1 MSKLAL
7 ESRYNP
13 YVLQKVFEAL
23 FGFSK
28 FGIPRNLFM
37 NELHLETSP
46 YLLQHA
52 GNPIYWKAWND
63 AALAKAKEENKLII
77 LSIGYSACHWCHVM
91 EHESFEDDE
100 VAAVMNKNFVS
111 IKVDREERP
120 DVDATYMKAVQLMT
134 GQGGWPMNAV
144 LLPDG
149 RPVWGGTYFRKNNW
163 IESLE
168 QLQQLYRTEPE
179 KVIDYAEKLLM
190 GIKSLVLLGENTTGE
205 IQHPENI
212 APIVEKWAKS
222 FDWEFGGYARAPKFM
237 MPNNYLF
244 LQRYGF
250 QEKRQDILEFVDITL
265 TRMAWGGLFDT
276 LDGGFSRYSVDM
288 KWHVPHFEKML
299 YDNGQLM
306 SLYANAY
313 KRTNNPLYKEV
324 IEKTHAFTA
333 KELTTKDGAFYS
345 ALDADSLDAN
355 SHLEEGAFYV
365 WEKQELTELL
375 KEDFPLFAQ
384 VFNINDFGFWENGHF
399 VLIQNDSIENIAES
413 AGISAEMLQQK
424 KQAWEKQLYMVR
436 EHRAKPRLDDKILTS
451 WNALMLKGYTDAY
464 KALGDETYL
473 ETAQKNA
480 QFICDKLWHP
490 DGHLWRTYKNDA
502 AKIKAFLEDYSLT
515 AEAFI
520 SLYEAT
526 LEEKW
531 LTYAKQLIDYC
542 LEHFYDEKQ
551 KFFAYTSNSEEQLI
565 AAHFETED
573 NVIPASN
580 SVIANV
586 LYKLSI
592 LYDNEYYERV
602 ALEMLYLII
611 PNLDYPSAF
620 SNWLNLWLELSSN
633 NKELAVCGTN
643 ADQSIKEINSKYLPH
658 VLVAGSISDS
668 SVPFLKHRF
677 VQNEQLFYICRN
689 KACGLPKNTIQET
702 LNDLQAL

>member
-1 MSKLAL
+1 
-7 ESRYNP
+7 
-13 YVLQKVFEAL
+13 
-23 FGFSK
+23 
-28 FGIPRNLFM
+28 M

-52 GNPIYWKAWND
+52 NNPIYWKAWNE
-63 AALAKAKEENKLII
+63 AALAKAHQENKLII

-91 EHESFEDDE
+91 EHESFEDEE
-100 VAAVMNKNFVS
+100 VAAVMNKNFIS

-168 QLQQLYRTEPE
+168 QLQRLYSTEPE
-179 KVIDYAEKLLM
+179 KVIEYAEKLLM

-205 IQHPENI
+205 IQHPKNI
-212 APIVEKWAKS
+212 EPIIEKWSKS

-250 QEKRQDILEFVDITL
+250 QEKREDILEFVDITL

-306 SLYANAY
+306 SLYAEAY
-313 KRTNNPLYKEV
+313 KRTKNPLYKEV
-324 IEKTHAFTA
+324 IEKTHSFI
-333 KELTTKDGAFYS
+333 KKDLTTNSSAFYS
-345 ALDADSLDAN
+345 ALDADSLN
-355 SHLEEGAFYV
+355 TKGHLEEGAFYV
-365 WEKQELTELL
+365 WEKQELMDLF
-375 KEDFPLFAQ
+375 KDDFPLFAQ
-384 VFNINDFGFWENGHF
+384 VFNINEFGYWEEGNF
-399 VLIQNDSIENIAES
+399 VLIQNDSIENIAE
-413 AGISAEMLQQK
+413 AVGISTDVLQQK
-424 KQAWEKQLYMVR
+424 KKDWEKTLYAIR
-436 EHRAKPRLDDKILTS
+436 EQRAKPRLDDKILTS
-451 WNALMLKGYTDAY
+451 WNALMLKGYADAY
-464 KALGDETYL
+464 KALGNDQYL
-473 ETAQKNA
+473 TAAERNA
-480 QFICDKLWHP
+480 EFICDNLWHP
-490 DGHLWRTYKNDA
+490 DGHLWRTYKNNI
-502 AKIKAFLEDYSLT
+502 AKIKAFLEDYALT
-515 AEAFI
+515 ADAFI
-520 SLYEAT
+520 TLYEAT

-531 LTYAKQLIDYC
+531 LTYAKQLTDYC

-580 SVIANV
+580 SVMANV
-586 LYKLSI
+586 LYKLS
-592 LYDNEYYERV
+592 LLFDNEYYERI

-620 SNWLNLWLELSSN
+620 SNWLNLWLELSSQ

-643 ADQSIKEINSKYLPH
+643 AVEAIKEINSNYLPH
-658 VLVAGSISDS
+658 VIIAGSTTDTTL
-668 SVPFLKHRF
+668 PFLANRF
-677 VQNEQLFYICRN
+677 VQNEQLFYICQN
-689 KACGLPKNTIQET
+689 KACGLPKTTIQET